1 MSLFKHLERLF
12 RAAPSAGGIAR
23 AGRLEVTQIYNA
35 QAAVFGAPDSAAAC
49 GFWLDRTDLATAEPV
64 LSLFKHLER
73 LFRAVPS
80 AGGVARA
87 GRSEVTQ
94 IYNAQAAVFGA
105 PDSAAACGF
114 WLDRTGL
121 AIAEP
126 VLSLFKHLERLFQ
139 VEPSDGEVARAGRFE
154 AAQIYNAQAAVSGA
168 MGRRA
173 GLPTGPPASIRGLR
187 LWLVRTG
194 PAISEPILSLFKHL

>member
-1 MSLFKHLERLF
+1 MNRAPASAAACRFWLDRTGLAIAEPVLSLFKHLERLF

-87 GRSEVTQ
+87 GR
-94 IYNAQAAVFGA
+94 
-105 PDSAAACGF
+105 
-114 WLDRTGL
+114 L
-121 AIAEP
+121 
-126 VLSLFKHLERLFQ
+126 
-139 VEPSDGEVARAGRFE
+139 E

-168 MGRRA
+168 MGRRV
-173 GLPTGPPASIRGLR
+173 GLPMGPPASIRGLR
-187 LWLVRTG
+187 LWWSEQVR
-194 PAISEPILSLFKHL
+194 PFPSPF